1 MELEDLHFNKGPI
14 PTIKYKDIIEEN
26 IIFLNDDHE
35 NKIVKRLDEITLDK
49 PTLIVRKNPETWE
62 EESLPLTERI
72 LNFLKE
78 NREKYGEE
86 FSFDIYID
94 YSFRQVNSVKE
105 MEEKEDVYHAT
116 PISEEEFMESEMKYW
131 TYEPTETEKEQAES
145 VLNAV
150 KAFHNMKWH
159 NGDEF
164 WKYKNP
170 S

>member
-1 MELEDLHFNKGPI
+1 MELEDLHLNQDPI
-14 PTIKYKDIIEEN
+14 STIMYKDIIEEN
-26 IIFLNDDHE
+26 AIFLNDDHE
-35 NKIVKRLDEITLDK
+35 NEIAKRLDEITLDK
-49 PTLIVRKNPETWE
+49 PALIVRKNPETWVE
-62 EESLPLTERI
+62 ECLPVTARI

-78 NREKYGEE
+78 NKEKYGEE

-105 MEEKEDVYHAT
+105 MEEKEDVYSAT

-131 TYEPTETEKEQAES
+131 TYVPTEAEKKQAEDI
-145 VLNAV
+145 LNFV

-159 NGDEF
+159 NGEEF